1 MSYISSEYHVV
12 AQIGVAV
19 VVVAFLWF
27 ASTCFLSGVVIGLL
41 QVISYV
47 RTPRHLR
54 ASQFPEIQESAWRL
68 QRRA

>member
-1 MSYISSEYHVV
+1 MSYISSELPLA
-12 AQIGVAV
+12 AQIGVV

-27 ASTCFLSGVVIGLL
+27 LATCFLSGVVIGAI
-41 QVISYV
+41 QVARYM
-47 RTPRHLR
+47 RTRRHLR

>member
-1 MSYISSEYHVV
+1 MSYISSELPLA
-12 AQIGVAV
+12 AQTGLAIVT
-19 VVVAFLWF
+19 AFVWF
-27 ASTCFLSGVVIGLL
+27 LATCFFSGVVIGAI
-41 QVISYV
+41 QVVSYM